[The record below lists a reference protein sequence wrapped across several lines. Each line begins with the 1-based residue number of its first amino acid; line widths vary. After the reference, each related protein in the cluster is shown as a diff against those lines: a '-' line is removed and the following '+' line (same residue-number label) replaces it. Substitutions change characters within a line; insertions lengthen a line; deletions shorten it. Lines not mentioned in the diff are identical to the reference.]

1 VDVAY
6 RVDAHSRLLFT
17 RRFIAPP
24 PLVFSSAPSSHLSPH
39 HHARSSLVP
48 PRSTHSI
55 TFLRA
60 SETNNSVPEDSLES
74 LQVAQQCLA
83 DAFGL
88 DPDSVEDEEKYA
100 VPEGLQG
107 VWEKFQSSQSGGKT
121 ESKQPESTKPEP
133 TPSSAAAATSA
144 NKTPS
149 AQDKTK
155 AEQLKAE
162 GNALISARQYSTAIE
177 KYSQAISLDPSNAVY
192 YSNRAAAWGA
202 MGEHEEAVKDAERA
216 VERDAGF
223 VRGYSRLG

>member
-1 VDVAY
+1 MDVAY
-6 RVDAHSRLLFT
+6 PHHAHSRLLST
-17 RRFIAPP
+17 RRCIA
-24 PLVFSSAPSSHLSPH
+24 SSAPFSHPSPR
-39 HHARSSLVP
+39 HHARSLP
-48 PRSTHSI
+48 RLPRSTHSI

-107 VWEKFQSSQSGGKT
+107 VWEKFQTSQSGGKT

-133 TPSSAAAATSA
+133 TPSSSAAAATSA

-202 MGEHEEAVKDAERA
+202 MGEHDEAVKDAERA